1 MTDKSAEFYN
11 DGYSS
16 VGDLLE
22 GLRDGSLL
30 VHMRVADGKDFR
42 HGIYPS
48 AGSFLRSTEAWQWAE
63 EEYGRGPELTFF
75 SDDLSWADNRNEV
88 LRNSSGKSGA
98 LEAVFVERN
107 DDIVKYIEED
117 KVQLGASG
125 SVVLYYRC
133 SMYDYDDP
141 VMKDI
146 PAGVERG
153 DWFTSQQQDV
163 VAVVPAEM
171 LTEASAIQQVVKA
184 LLSAVA
190 ELEGAV
196 LDDYS
201 DDEVARYVQENHQAL
216 LKAGVSTR
224 EKLLGFSLLL
234 SDRVRVA
241 GYETVFWSVVERNLP
256 VASGYIELDDEE
268 DTEDPFFWE
277 RNAFVLPAFQ
287 RKGIYNAVMAVLRRQ
302 YGEIVQDTQHTRA
315 NDAFWKRGNT
325 SSAVAELEG
334 ADAKKQ
340 ALSAYI
346 DDFLEATQPHPFDR
360 SSIYKG
366 HTVVELR
373 PFDGRIHLSWIQTLK
388 PKSGA
393 ATETMKFLTELAD
406 KHGVAMSLSAVPKG
420 KGETKIPK
428 AKLVAFY
435 KRFGFTGHPDEMI
448 REPSVRI
455 RLKGFDREH

>member
-125 SVVLYYRC
+125 SVVPYYRC

-141 VMKDI
+141 VMKSI

-190 ELEGAV
+190 ELEGA
-196 LDDYS
+196 
-201 DDEVARYVQENHQAL
+201 
-216 LKAGVSTR
+216 
-224 EKLLGFSLLL
+224 
-234 SDRVRVA
+234 
-241 GYETVFWSVVERNLP
+241 
-256 VASGYIELDDEE
+256 
-268 DTEDPFFWE
+268 
-277 RNAFVLPAFQ
+277 
-287 RKGIYNAVMAVLRRQ
+287 
-302 YGEIVQDTQHTRA
+302 
-315 NDAFWKRGNT
+315 
-325 SSAVAELEG
+325 
-334 ADAKKQ
+334 DAKKQ
-340 ALSAYI
+340 ALSDYI

-366 HTVVELR
+366 HTIVELR

-393 ATETMKFLTELAD
+393 ATETMKFLTEIAD